1 LLWGVSPVF
10 VPQSHNTDEMMSN
23 AIEGA
28 MTSGWVKNGDL
39 VVITAGVPVG
49 TTGTTNMIRVHTVG
63 HVLLRGVGI
72 GQKKVSGEVCLVH
85 SAAEIAGKLKPGQ
98 ILVVQSLLDEMA
110 SEAVKA
116 LAIIA
121 EEGGLT
127 SQAAIVGVSFG
138 IPVIVGVEGAMDQLS
153 DGMMITADTE
163 RGLIYQ
169 GEIHV
174 R

>member
-1 LLWGVSPVF
+1 
-10 VPQSHNTDEMMSN
+10 
-23 AIEGA
+23 
-28 MTSGWVKNGDL
+28 
-39 VVITAGVPVG
+39 
-49 TTGTTNMIRVHTVG
+49 MIRVHTVG
-63 HVLLRGVGI
+63 QILLRGTGI
-72 GQKKVSGEVCLVH
+72 GQRKATGEVCVVESMADL
-85 SAAEIAGKLKPGQ
+85 SDKFKPGQ
-98 ILVVQSLLDEMA
+98 VLVVRSLMDEMA
-110 SEAVKA
+110 PAAAKA

-138 IPVIVGVEGAMDQLS
+138 IPVIVGVEGAIEKLS

-163 RGLIYQ
+163 RGLIYK